1 MIAVTITSLSLA
13 SLGLAFLAGLASFV
27 SPCVLPLLPVYLTY
41 IGGVGAGE
49 LGARRGRLAGLSLLF
64 VAGFS
69 CVFVL
74 LGLGAGGIGSLLVDY
89 RHELTIAAGVFVAL
103 SGLAV
108 AAGSRLPQRVP
119 GFGSRHGGP
128 WHAFFTGTALAIA
141 WTPCVGY
148 ALGGI
153 LALAGSSV
161 SPWRGALLLLVYSA
175 GLGLPFVLAA
185 TAFAR
190 VSARLAIF
198 KRHYRAVQMVAGTLM
213 ILFGALLATGVFG
226 RMAHGLPSFD
236 PGGL

>member
-1 MIAVTITSLSLA
+1 MIAATVTSLSLA

-49 LGARRGRLAGLSLLF
+49 LGTRRGRLAGLSLLF

-89 RHELTIAAGVFVAL
+89 RHELTIVAGVFVAL

-119 GFGSRHGGP
+119 GCGPHRGGP
-128 WHAFFTGTALAIA
+128 WHAFFTGGALAIA

-148 ALGGI
+148 VLGGI
-153 LALAGSSV
+153 LALAGSSE
-161 SPWRGALLLLVYSA
+161 SPWRGAFLLLVYSA
-175 GLGLPFVLAA
+175 GLGLPFVAA
-185 TAFAR
+185 AAAFER
-190 VSARLAIF
+190 VSARLATL
-198 KRHYRAVQMVAGTLM
+198 KRHYRAVQIVAGALM
-213 ILFGALLATGVFG
+213 IVFGVLLATGLFG
-226 RMAHGLPSFD
+226 RIAQGLPSFD